1 MRTHSS
7 FSIALIAI
15 AAATTLSTSGDAS
28 AQTAARFT
36 CPVKGGS
43 ITYAQGAKANSL
55 DQHVSNTV
63 STRNIALNI
72 FESLMTRDEANAPI
86 PELAESAAV

>member
-1 MRTHSS
+1 MKSNS
-7 FSIALIAI
+7 MVSMALIVVA
-15 AAATTLSTSGDAS
+15 AMASTLAATDSL
-28 AQTAARFT
+28 AQTSPRFV

-72 FESLMTRDEANAPI
+72 F
-86 PELAESAAV
+86 